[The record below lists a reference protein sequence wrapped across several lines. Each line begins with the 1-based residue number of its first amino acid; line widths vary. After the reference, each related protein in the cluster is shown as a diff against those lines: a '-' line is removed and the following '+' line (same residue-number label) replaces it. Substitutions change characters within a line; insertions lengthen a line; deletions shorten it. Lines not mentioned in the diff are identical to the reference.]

1 MALVTRTIS
10 NAGSPL
16 TDVNGGLLANTVI
29 RFTLVNDRSYAAGTF
44 DVETGEPVA
53 PGPYVAI
60 TDEAGL
66 FSVALWPTSRGLE
79 QRFYLCEIAPQSDTV
94 DFPAFKAPLAEDAD
108 PISFLA
114 FRLGGDAVAEWETTA
129 FTAHVENSAIHGGG
143 GSANIYYQPEPPA
156 SPTDGT
162 AWIDSDETGGQFPI
176 TVNADWNATSGLA
189 EILNKPTFGT
199 AAAVDSTDFAPATH
213 DHDADYEPSG
223 AVAGHESTYNHS
235 LLHAPGSDDQDLSG
249 YSLNTHGHDA
259 DYEAAGEVAAHELAF
274 DHTQLHTHGQALETT
289 DSPEFADVT
298 ITGLTGAVI
307 GTAPTVG
314 EALTA
319 IDHMLTITGDAVTSH
334 TGLAGRSL
342 PDQHPISAIS
352 GLQAALDAKAG
363 AGNVAFPETQV
374 PSSDPNTL
382 DDYEEGTF
390 TATLIGAFTP
400 PTNPVT
406 TTGYYTKIGRVVFI
420 NIAFTNV
427 DTSGAGGT
435 IQISGLPFNASANTI
450 FIGSALLYGFGSA
463 VAVSRVS
470 SGDTIFLLNAVTL
483 ATIPIVAGTGKTLY
497 VSLQYNV

>member
-1 MALVTRTIS
+1 MGAL
-10 NAGSPL
+10 P
-16 TDVNGGLLANTVI
+16 
-29 RFTLVNDRSYAAGTF
+29 
-44 DVETGEPVA
+44 
-53 PGPYVAI
+53 
-60 TDEAGL
+60 
-66 FSVALWPTSRGLE
+66 
-79 QRFYLCEIAPQSDTV
+79 
-94 DFPAFKAPLAEDAD
+94 
-108 PISFLA
+108 FLA
-114 FRLGGDAVAEWETTA
+114 FRLAGDAVAEWETTA

-143 GSANIYYQPEPPA
+143 GSSANIYYQPEPPA

-189 EILNKPTFGT
+189 EILNKPTLGS
-199 AAAVDSTDFAPATH
+199 AAAADADDFAPATH

-223 AVAGHESTYNHS
+223 AVAGHESIYNHS

-249 YSLNTHGHDA
+249 YSLNTHDHDA

-352 GLQAALDAKAG
+352 GLQAALNTIPVVSAHSIILETSAPSISLNGLSIADGDVYSVFLKAQTSG
-363 AGNVAFPETQV
+363 IPTAIDLNFGFGGSNYVIGCATTLSTGGV
-374 PSSDPNTL
+374 SSQGGRGIV
-382 DDYEEGTF
+382 YERVT
-390 TATLIGAFTP
+390 
-400 PTNPVT
+400 TNPLIVLTGIITLNST
-406 TTGYYTKIGRVVFI
+406 TAFLNCSVVEPGQECSGIYNGVSNFPTSEITSI
-420 NIAFTNV
+420 NFWL
-427 DTSGAGGT
+427 AGGT
-435 IQISGLPFNASANTI
+435 M
-450 FIGSALLYGFGSA
+450 
-463 VAVSRVS
+463 
-470 SGDTIFLLNAVTL
+470 D
-483 ATIPIVAGTGKTLY
+483 AGTILKLTKRY
-497 VSLQYNV
+497 